1 MESILRIRRH
11 IRVAGTIALRMK
23 FQAII
28 PILCLSLGSCLEFG
42 NDIELS
48 GAEVTDKELA
58 EVTRRT
64 VIEFPKGTVG
74 LECFFLGSEIDDTLA
89 LKASITED
97 ERLDFLKNEIFEKG
111 DKTKASLQIGRDK
124 PWWKLNELK
133 DRVDRKMDLPIG
145 QFVECALGK
154 ENSKWIVYVSW
165 MST

>member
-1 MESILRIRRH
+1 
-11 IRVAGTIALRMK
+11 MK

-48 GAEVTDKELA
+48 GTEVTDKELA

-64 VIEFPKGTVG
+64 GIEFPKGTVG
-74 LECFFLGSEIDDTLA
+74 LEYFFLGSEIDDTLA

-111 DKTKASLQIGRDK
+111 DKSKCSIQIGRDRA
-124 PWWKLNELK
+124 WWKLDELK
-133 DRVDRKMDLPIG
+133 ERVDRKMDLPVG
-145 QFVECALGK
+145 KYVECALGK
-154 ENSKWIVYVSW
+154 ENSKWTIYVSW
-165 MST
+165 TST

>member
-1 MESILRIRRH
+1 
-11 IRVAGTIALRMK
+11 MK

-42 NDIELS
+42 NDLELS

-64 VIEFPKGTVG
+64 GIDFPEGTVG
-74 LECFFLGSEIDDTLA
+74 LGYYFLGSGIDPALA

-145 QFVECALGK
+145 QFVECTLGK
-154 ENSKWIVYVSW
+154 EENSKWIVYVSW
-165 MST
+165 TST